1 MFPRKSAG
9 SQCFRFAHSLEIIAP
24 PDVASGDQVNYLIS
38 YKNEGQNTVPNVII
52 RADYPDTFNFSP
64 LPDPAISQGNNVWYV
79 GDLAAG
85 QSGKLTITGKLSGN
99 QNELKSLNVSVGAE
113 ENGSFIS
120 YNQQSGNTTIAVSP
134 IAIVQTV
141 NDSADLNANAGDLL
155 RFNIAFQN
163 TGNIGLTNV
172 IVTEKLD
179 SPVLDYS
186 TLDAAGGY
194 FDPDKKTITWKASDH
209 PQLASLESGRGGS
222 IAFNIKVKDV
232 IPVASANDK
241 NFVVASV
248 VTADS
253 PDIPTPVGANKIV
266 AGNDIDIKLNSKLTL
281 AVTGYYSD
289 VNIPNSGPAPPK
301 VGQETTFTIHW
312 QVGNVSNDVSDAQVS
327 AVLPTG
333 VTMTEFFRKTPKSP
347 TTKEIIPLSGRLATC
362 LLLPE
367 FCRRPGKPVFVKIKP
382 SPDQANKT
390 PDLLGIST
398 FSATDSYTGQQIS
411 TKAEAKTTAL
421 LEEKSLNYYQVI
433 P

>member
-1 MFPRKSAG
+1 M
-9 SQCFRFAHSLEIIAP
+9 
-24 PDVASGDQVNYLIS
+24 
-38 YKNEGQNTVPNVII
+38 
-52 RADYPDTFNFSP
+52 
-64 LPDPAISQGNNVWYV
+64 
-79 GDLAAG
+79 
-85 QSGKLTITGKLSGN
+85 TITGKLSGN
-99 QNELKSLNVSVGAE
+99 QNELKSLNVSVGAG

-134 IAIVQTV
+134 ITIVQTV
-141 NDSADLNANAGDLL
+141 NDSANLNANAGDLL

-194 FDPDKKTITWKASDH
+194 FDPEKKTITWKASDH

-241 NFVVASV
+241 NFVIASV

-333 VTMTEFFRKTPKSP
+333 VTMTGKVFPEDSQITYNERDNSIVW
-347 TTKEIIPLSGRLATC
+347 EIGNLPAATGILSAPREAS
-362 LLLPE
+362 
-367 FCRRPGKPVFVKIKP
+367 FQVKIKP

-421 LEEKSLNYYQVI
+421 LEDKSLNYYQVI